1 MRDHNSYS
9 FPLYHE
15 KKLNQNTAL
24 KLLHFAFKSG
34 IVIVLMPLDLA
45 FWRVVLDNT
54 LWFVDLKFPH
64 YAVIL

>member
-45 FWRVVLDNT
+45 F
-54 LWFVDLKFPH
+54 
-64 YAVIL
+64 